1 MNLMAAVSTATLL
14 VAVQSVTAHAA
25 VVDPV
30 AYTVDYCRL
39 RAEGKTQQQAV
50 RFAVMSNIDHSRE
63 ATMLPDGA
71 DLDIRLGYHG
81 IMELCPE
88 FAFDE

>member
-1 MNLMAAVSTATLL
+1 MNLTAVATTSLLAVAPSATAI
-14 VAVQSVTAHAA
+14 AA

-30 AYTVDYCRL
+30 EYTVDYCRL
-39 RAEGKTQQQAV
+39 RAEGQTQEQAV
-50 RFAVMSNIDHSRE
+50 RFAVMSNIDHSKE
-63 ATMLPDGA
+63 ATVLPDGA